1 MAEFQVHAMADGNTP
16 DDLPQ
21 RGRVTEV
28 CREWLM
34 HEDQALAHRLQNEE
48 YQTHLLTNRERNQLL
63 RQDTPRAREEQ
74 IREDHEAAMAQTA
87 FELSLAR
94 QEARD
99 ADLAANLSLQLN
111 VKELE
116 KKHQQEEEDMMYAR
130 SIMERE
136 KDTVRQVRE
145 LRQVERE
152 AAYLGIN
159 TGSDNVALL
168 SRKERRREMV
178 GQGTSVH
185 GTVRTH
191 AFPCTSREHSASQ
204 GATSEGSAP
213 ATASSS
219 GVSSDLSDL
228 SDFCLQPTN
237 DMDEEEQ
244 RVLQED
250 QDAELARLLQEQDGK
265 RRGDLLHEDQL
276 LAIEAQD
283 RELAKVLQEQERAK
297 AKKAREKARQKALK
311 KKQTDGK
318 APPPDSSRGAT
329 GYSPQ
334 EIRCTGSPLQ
344 SLPVDSNAPGPSG
357 YPSHDSPGPPDY
369 GGSSPTYMSPE
380 SPRQDMDQHWHP
392 PPQGMRLQ
400 RPDSLD
406 LPGSSQSTS
415 AFIHQEPSRNPHHN
429 YSVGRTNKARL
440 PDPERAPGE
449 VFGESTSS
457 SSIEPSPGMGFT
469 NIACAIDPTYQR
481 RVMRGELAPSPQ
493 ATLQSSSS
501 SSTTSSGTG
510 GLVGASISSPISPLP
525 PPVFDDD
532 DDDDDY
538 PVPPYM
544 PIQGQRRT
552 ASLEKKRRL
561 KPPKE
566 KSNSKDGCKQ
576 Q

>member
-1 MAEFQVHAMADGNTP
+1 MAEFQVHAMADGASS

-34 HEDQALAHRLQNEE
+34 HEDQALAYRLQNEE
-48 YQTHLLTNRERNQLL
+48 YQNHLLTNRERNQLL
-63 RQDTPRAREEQ
+63 RQDTPKAREEQ
-74 IREDHEAAMAQTA
+74 IREDHQAAIAQTA
-87 FELSLAR
+87 LELSLAQ

-116 KKHQQEEEDMMYAR
+116 KKHQQEEQDMMFAR
-130 SIMERE
+130 TLMEEE
-136 KDTVRQVRE
+136 KETRRQHRE

-159 TGSDNVALL
+159 TGNDNVALL
-168 SRKERRREMV
+168 SRKERRERN
-178 GQGTSVH
+178 
-185 GTVRTH
+185 
-191 AFPCTSREHSASQ
+191 ASRN
-204 GATSEGSAP
+204 GASEGSAP
-213 ATASSS
+213 ASSS

-228 SDFCLQPTN
+228 SDFCLQPTE

-244 RVLQED
+244 RALQEE
-250 QDAELARLLQEQDGK
+250 QDADQDGK
-265 RRGDLLHEDQL
+265 RRGDLLHQDQL

-297 AKKAREKARQKALK
+297 AKKARQKARQKALQ
-311 KKQTDGK
+311 KQQSDGNMH
-318 APPPDSSRGAT
+318 PPEMSFEATGAT
-329 GYSPQ
+329 PKEGRSSS
-334 EIRCTGSPLQ
+334 SPLRP
-344 SLPVDSNAPGPSG
+344 LPVDCNSPGPSG
-357 YPSHDSPGPPDY
+357 HPRDGSPGPIEY
-369 GGSSPTYMSPE
+369 GSHSPTYMSPE
-380 SPRQDMDQHWHP
+380 SPREDKEQYWQQ
-392 PPQGMRLQ
+392 PPQGKRLQ
-400 RPDSLD
+400 RPNSLD
-406 LPGSSQSTS
+406 LPGSSRSTT
-415 AFIHQEPSRNPHHN
+415 AAIHHEPPRNRK
-429 YSVGRTNKARL
+429 YSMGKTNKPRL
-440 PDPERAPGE
+440 PDPENTQGE
-449 VFGESTSS
+449 VFLETSS
-457 SSIEPSPGMGFT
+457 SSSIDPSPGRGFT

-510 GLVGASISSPISPLP
+510 GLGAASANSPISPLP
-525 PPVFDDD
+525 PPVFDD

-552 ASLEKKRRL
+552 ASLEKKRRQ

-566 KSNSKDGCKQ
+566 KSNGKDGCKQ

>member
-1 MAEFQVHAMADGNTP
+1 MAEFQVQAMADGNTP

-34 HEDQALAHRLQNEE
+34 HEDQALAYRLQNEE
-48 YQTHLLTNRERNQLL
+48 YQSHLVTNRERNQLL
-63 RQDTPRAREEQ
+63 RQDTPKAREEQ
-74 IREDHEAAMAQTA
+74 IREDHEAAIAQTA
-87 FELSLAR
+87 LELALAQ

-116 KKHQQEEEDMMYAR
+116 KKQQQEEEDMLYAR
-130 SIMERE
+130 SLMERE
-136 KDTVRQVRE
+136 KESIRQVRE

-159 TGSDNVALL
+159 TGNDNVALL
-168 SRKERRREMV
+168 SRKERRER
-178 GQGTSVH
+178 
-185 GTVRTH
+185 
-191 AFPCTSREHSASQ
+191 SASQ
-204 GATSEGSAP
+204 AGATSEGSAP
-213 ATASSS
+213 ASSS

-244 RVLQED
+244 RALQED

-265 RRGDLLHEDQL
+265 RRGDLLHRDQL

-297 AKKAREKARQKALK
+297 AKKAREKARQKALQ
-311 KKQTDGK
+311 KKQAEGK
-318 APPPDSSRGAT
+318 SPLPEPSPRVRGS
-329 GYSPQ
+329 SPQ
-334 EIRCTGSPLQ
+334 EGRSSSSPLQ
-344 SLPVDSNAPGPSG
+344 PLDCNSPGPSG
-357 YPSHDSPGPPDY
+357 YSNNESPVPSNY
-369 GGSSPTYMSPE
+369 AGSSPGYLSPE
-380 SPRQDMDQHWHP
+380 SPREDVDQQWQQP
-392 PPQGMRLQ
+392 PRGQRLQ

-406 LPGSSQSTS
+406 LPGVSRSTTAS
-415 AFIHQEPSRNPHHN
+415 IHQEPSRNPHHN
-429 YSVGRTNKARL
+429 FPVVKTNKPRL
-440 PDPERAPGE
+440 PDPENAPGE
-449 VFGESTSS
+449 VFGETSS
-457 SSIEPSPGMGFT
+457 SSSMERSPGMGFT

-510 GLVGASISSPISPLP
+510 GLVGASVSSPISPLP

-532 DDDDDY
+532 EEDDY

-552 ASLEKKRRL
+552 ASLEKNRRP

-566 KSNSKDGCKQ
+566 KSNSKDSCKQ